1 VFKKAG
7 EGRQPRNDADGDVLR
22 RSNMC
27 RNQAYLPRPFTFA
40 LHSFLVIVAIFLISA
55 LQTLKLDHMQHK
67 KSCA

>member
-1 VFKKAG
+1 
-7 EGRQPRNDADGDVLR
+7 
-22 RSNMC
+22 MC